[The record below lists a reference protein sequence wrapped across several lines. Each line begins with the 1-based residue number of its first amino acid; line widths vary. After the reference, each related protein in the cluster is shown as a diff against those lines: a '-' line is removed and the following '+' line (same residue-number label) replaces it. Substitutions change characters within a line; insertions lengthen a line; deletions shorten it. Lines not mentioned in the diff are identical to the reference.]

1 MRIII
6 QRVKSA
12 SVDVIADSGEVR
24 RVGEI
29 TAGYCVLVGVTHD
42 DGEAEV
48 AKVSRKIAE
57 LKLLRGPDNADEPS
71 ERVSL
76 EEARDT
82 ASVLLV
88 SQFTLYAD
96 VRKGRKPGWSR
107 AAGGEQAKPIFEAL
121 VAAVG
126 DRGIHVETGEFG
138 AMMDVQLIN
147 DGPFTIFYD
156 TDQ

>member
-12 SVDVIADSGEVR
+12 SVDVFADSGEVR

-29 TAGYCVLVGVTHD
+29 GSGYCVLVGITHT

-48 AKVSRKIAE
+48 AKVARKIAE
-57 LKLLRGPDNADEPS
+57 LKLLRGPDNTDDPAA
-71 ERVSL
+71 RVAL
-76 EEARDT
+76 EEAGDS
-82 ASVLLV
+82 AAALLV

-107 AAGGEQAKPIFEAL
+107 AAGGEQAKPVFEAL
-121 VAAVG
+121 VAAVRE
-126 DRGIHVETGEFG
+126 RGIRVETGEFG